1 MPYRPRVI
9 DDELRL
15 LLSSAGAVLLEGPKG
30 VGKTEAARQQAK
42 SEVLLDLDSS
52 ARAVGD
58 IDSGLLLAGEVPRLL
73 DEWQLVPSLW
83 NQVRRAVDARRV
95 SGQFILTG
103 SAVPADDVTRHTGA
117 GRIARLRVRPMS
129 LFELAHSS
137 GGVSLRALLNGG
149 TASAPDTGLTVS
161 DVAELVCTGGW
172 PLNLGMATTASLRA
186 LRSYLEDVQRT
197 DIQRVDGVSRDP
209 ARVARVLRAYARHVA
224 TEASTST
231 IAADL
236 DGATGAVHRDTLSDY
251 LTALERLLIIEEQP
265 AWAPHLRSRARVRN
279 AGKRHFVDPSLAV
292 AALRASPEHLLKD
305 PALFGTLF
313 ESLVVRDLR
322 VYGQACD
329 TQVLHYRDNTGLE
342 VDVVIEGADGRWA
355 ALKVKLGSG
364 SIDAAAASLLRFRQK
379 VDTDRAGPPAFL
391 AVVTASGYA
400 YVRPDGVQ
408 VIPIGTLGP

>member
-1 MPYRPRVI
+1 MPYRTRVI

-30 VGKTEAARQQAK
+30 VGKTEAARQCAR
-42 SEVLLDLDSS
+42 SEVLLDLDMT
-52 ARAVGD
+52 ARAVGNVD
-58 IDSGLLLAGEVPRLL
+58 PGLLLAGEAPRLL

-83 NQVRRAVDARRV
+83 NHVRRAVDARREA
-95 SGQFILTG
+95 GQFILTG
-103 SAVPADDVTRHTGA
+103 SSVPPDDVTRHTGA
-117 GRIARLRVRPMS
+117 GRIARLRLRPMS
-129 LFELAHSS
+129 LFELRHSS
-137 GGVSLRALLNGG
+137 GAVSLRALLQG
-149 TASAPDTGLTVS
+149 SSISSPDAGLLVR

-172 PLNLGMATTASLRA
+172 PLNLALTSAASMRA

-209 ARVARVLRAYARHVA
+209 ARVGRVLRVYARHIA
-224 TEASTST
+224 TEAATST

-236 DGATGAVHRDTLSDY
+236 DGTTGSMHRDTLSDY
-251 LTALERLLIIEEQP
+251 LAALERLLIIEEQP

-279 AGKRHFVDPSLAV
+279 ASKRHFTDPSLAV

-313 ESLVVRDLR
+313 ESMVVRDLR

-342 VDVVIEGADGRWA
+342 VDVVLESADGRWA
-355 ALKVKLGSG
+355 ALEVKLGAG
-364 SIDAAAASLLRFRQK
+364 SVDNAAASLLRFRQK
-379 VDTDRAGPPAFL
+379 VDTERVGPPAFL
-391 AVVTASGYA
+391 AVVTATGYA
-400 YVRPDGVQ
+400 YTRPDGVQ